1 MLTRR
6 SALPCT
12 LRSPIPELYS
22 HKAPSSPRFG
32 WLVDLW
38 ELDLVGLR
46 CASWPSAN
54 QIANIV
60 TFHSHTRLALTTAI
74 SDLAFSHPRFRP
86 GCLPLSTTLSSGRGN
101 LLATGCFLCSHQSY
115 PSLNNTSNRPAL
127 LFLPKQNFH
136 SHPSCR
142 PQLFHQLLS
151 LTTHANY
158 TACTTTSF
166 SYAGAAAK
174 TSIPHSRLRSSQVM
188 HQAPAPSPC
197 QPLYNSDSRSLAHI
211 LLHIPQCPRMDQ

>member
-1 MLTRR
+1 M
-6 SALPCT
+6 
-12 LRSPIPELYS
+12 
-22 HKAPSSPRFG
+22 
-32 WLVDLW
+32 W